1 MKGLINFK
9 NINNICFFWCHVRH
23 LKLLKIHRESV
34 TKADKTMVNDVDYED
49 IQFPVSKKD
58 FNKTEKKNNIC
69 FNVCCYENNLV
80 YPVYVSDQKFEEC
93 MDLLMITDENKSH
106 YVCIKDFQRFMCNK
120 RKSKNKKHC
129 YKYCLQC
136 FSSERVLVEHRET
149 CFKIYHK

>member
-9 NINNICFFWCHVRH
+9 SINNKCFFWCHIRH

-80 YPVYVSDQKFEEC
+80 YPVYVSAQNFEEC
-93 MDLLMITDENKSH
+93 MDLLMMKISH
-106 YVCIKDFQRFMCNK
+106 IMSVLKILTYLCVIREKVKIKNTVT
-120 RKSKNKKHC
+120 SIAYN
-129 YKYCLQC
+129 
-136 FSSERVLVEHRET
+136 VLVVKE
-149 CFKIYHK
+149 FW